1 MVIGTFAYCGSGQD
15 TLADSICDFYNFKKY
30 SLGDLLREIAKKRG
44 VKATRTELQSIRNE
58 YDEKYGRCYFPN
70 KIIQRIESDKNNNVI
85 ITGIRTL
92 EEYEMFKQKL
102 GMIFV
107 FVYADKE
114 KRLNRMLA
122 RNSEKDE
129 KSLELIKRNL
139 QQENLMF
146 DYEKLE
152 KLWDYKFD
160 FNMSLDD
167 YKKNEAQIIKEI
179 VRCMEDKNNG

>member
-15 TLADSICDFYNFKKY
+15 TLADSICKYYDFKKY

-44 VKATRTELQSIRNE
+44 VKATRTELQNIRNE
-58 YDEKYGRCYFPN
+58 YDEKYGRYYFPN
-70 KIIQRIESDKNNNVI
+70 KIIQLIELNKNNNAI

-102 GMIFV
+102 DMVFV

-114 KRLNRMLA
+114 KRMNRILA
-122 RNSEKDE
+122 RNSEKDG

-152 KLWDYKFD
+152 KLSDYKFD
-160 FNMSLDD
+160 FNMNLDF
-167 YKKNEAQIIKEI
+167 YKQNEVQIIREI
-179 VRCMEDKNNG
+179 IQYMEDKNNG